1 MKLFEIEEVVKQL
14 KIPNFKGVFL
24 RDQLIIPN
32 GIKIDETECGIIHS
46 HTSKE
51 NIESVGHWTAY
62 FKNKNKRY
70 YFCPFGGEIYQELKE
85 YLGLPIMTHNFM
97 IQNFKETICG
107 ELSILFIYFM
117 SMGLNYEDVILF
129 LLR

>member
-14 KIPNFKGVFL
+14 KIPNFRGVYL
-24 RDQLIIPN
+24 RDQLFN
-32 GIKIDETECGIIHS
+32 FHANSNNETECGIIQS
-46 HTSKE
+46 HTSEE

-62 FKNKNKRY
+62 YKNKEQRY
-70 YFCPFGGEIYQELKE
+70 YFCPFGGEIYQELKD

-97 IQNFKETICG
+97 IQNFEETICG

-117 SMGLNYEDVILF
+117 SKGLKYEDVILF

>member
-24 RDQLIIPN
+24 RDQLIESKRN
-32 GIKIDETECGIIHS
+32 TNDETECGIVHS

-62 FKNKNKRY
+62 YKKNNKRY
-70 YFCPFGGEIYQELKE
+70 YFCPFGGEIYQELKD

-97 IQNFKETICG
+97 IQNFEETICG

-117 SMGLNYEDVILF
+117 SKELKYEDVILF